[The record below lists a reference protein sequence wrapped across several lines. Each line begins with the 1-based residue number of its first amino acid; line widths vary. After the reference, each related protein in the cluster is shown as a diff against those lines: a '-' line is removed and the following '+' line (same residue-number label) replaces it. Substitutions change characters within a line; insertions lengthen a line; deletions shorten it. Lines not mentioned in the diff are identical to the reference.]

1 MPHDPS
7 SNHLR
12 RVYVRRSGSAASS
25 RTGWRKS
32 ELSAGRTI
40 LTWSATEVIGGIPHG
55 PKSIEMTWG
64 CHGGPRGSVRD
75 IGFWPWGP
83 GYSNYE
89 TVEFLNG
96 RRSLLGE
103 GYPRVR
109 NKSPQ
114 ELSTGLS
121 TNWG

>member
-12 RVYVRRSGSAASS
+12 RVYVRRNGSAASS

-40 LTWSATEVIGGIPHG
+40 LTWSSTEVIGGIPHG

-64 CHGGPRGSVRD
+64 MSWRTSRIRARHWVLAMGVR
-75 IGFWPWGP
+75 
-83 GYSNYE
+83 
-89 TVEFLNG
+89 LQQLRNG
-96 RRSLLGE
+96 
-103 GYPRVR
+103 
-109 NKSPQ
+109 
-114 ELSTGLS
+114 
-121 TNWG
+121 